1 MCGEGCFRRGHVGS
15 NPTRESHKVLLQSTV
30 VAPDM
35 MQVDRDGTVMF
46 GEDSDS
52 TSSDDD
58 QGDTQ
63 MQQEDQ
69 SPDAVPM
76 TTQHQQD
83 DQAVRVQ
90 QPVIDEDGFQT
101 VQKPSRRRA
110 MQTH

>member
-1 MCGEGCFRRGHVGS
+1 MI
-15 NPTRESHKVLLQSTV
+15 
-30 VAPDM
+30 
-35 MQVDRDGTVMF
+35 QVDRDGTVMF

-58 QGDTQ
+58 QGDSQ
-63 MQQEDQ
+63 IQQEDQ

>member
-1 MCGEGCFRRGHVGS
+1 MSGEGCFHHGHVGS
-15 NPTRESHKVLLQSTV
+15 NPTRESHKDFASEYGCCC
-30 VAPDM
+30 DM
-35 MQVDRDGTVMF
+35 IQVDRDGTVMF

-58 QGDTQ
+58 QGDSQ
-63 MQQEDQ
+63 IQQEDQ